1 MRHMKHMAGC
11 LVLIGVLVLV
21 RVADGIP
28 GWLIGVVLLA
38 CPVVMIWMVVSMSR
52 SDGPHHRAADDH
64 PAEH

>member
-28 GWLIGVVLLA
+28 GWAIGLVLLA
-38 CPVVMIWMVVSMSR
+38 CPVLMTWMVVTMSR
-52 SDGPHHRAADDH
+52 SDDPHDRAADDH
-64 PAEH
+64 PAVH